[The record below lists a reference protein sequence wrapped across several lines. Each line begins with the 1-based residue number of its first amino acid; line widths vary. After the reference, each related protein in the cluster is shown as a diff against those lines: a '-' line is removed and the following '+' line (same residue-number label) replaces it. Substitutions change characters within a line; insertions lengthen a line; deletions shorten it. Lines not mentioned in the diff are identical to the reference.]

1 MSFRSG
7 HAEDDVLLAFILM
20 VVDIAS
26 HQPMVSPLLSAIP
39 KNQLLSF
46 ESVKNEGDFLKEG
59 VTGGDVT

>member
-1 MSFRSG
+1 M
-7 HAEDDVLLAFILM
+7 LAFILM

-59 VTGGDVT
+59 VTGGDIT